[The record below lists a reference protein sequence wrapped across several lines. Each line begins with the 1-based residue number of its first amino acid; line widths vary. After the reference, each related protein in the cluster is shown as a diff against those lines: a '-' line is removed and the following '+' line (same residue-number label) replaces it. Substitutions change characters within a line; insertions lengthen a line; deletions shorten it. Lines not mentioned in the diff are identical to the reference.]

1 MMDIGEKYIY
11 ITGEQEIWL
20 VDEKEATY
28 KVANFEHNMG
38 LLTLG
43 KKGYLLLYSRDHA
56 IKYEGDEYLVGEII
70 ICKDDDGFK
79 PLKLYEI
86 MEAIDELTS
95 RLVDAY
101 YDGKPVQAFWV

>member
-11 ITGEQEIWL
+11 ITSEQEIWL
-20 VDEKEATY
+20 IDDKEATS
-28 KVANFEHNMG
+28 KVMGIEDNMG
-38 LLTLG
+38 VISLG
-43 KKGYLLLYSRDHA
+43 KTNYILLYSRDHA
-56 IKYEGDEYLVGEII
+56 IRYDGNEYLIGEII
-70 ICKDDDGFK
+70 ICKDEDGFK

-101 YDGKPVQAFWV
+101 FDGKPVQAFWV